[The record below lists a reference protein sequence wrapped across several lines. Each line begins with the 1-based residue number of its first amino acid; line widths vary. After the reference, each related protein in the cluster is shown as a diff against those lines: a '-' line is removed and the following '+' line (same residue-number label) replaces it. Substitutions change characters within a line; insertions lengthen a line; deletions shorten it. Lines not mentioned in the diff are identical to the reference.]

1 MRYKNALPFFHKEDI
16 DLILNEFREIL
27 TGNGMLTKGPRSKEF
42 EKKYADYTGCKY
54 AITTNSCTTALEI
67 VLKSIGLKAN
77 EEVIVPTQTFIATGS
92 CVITCG
98 GKVVFCD
105 SDDDFLLDIED
116 LKKKIN
122 DKTKAVIIVHFAGLI
137 HPKIFELKKY
147 LNERGIF
154 LIEDC
159 AHSNGAKIDGIM
171 SGNIGDFGCHSFYS
185 TKIMT
190 TGEGGMITTNHEDY
204 YYLCSSYRSIG
215 IDTKSN
221 SEIFS
226 QIGSN
231 NRMPEFE
238 SILGLYQLKRLN
250 EFVSHRNMVAS
261 VYIKE
266 LKTLEEKKLIRFQKV
281 LPNMIHPYW
290 KFIVF
295 LESKN
300 ISRNNLKEKLL
311 SKGINIEAPYQPLMH
326 NQPVFKN
333 IYYNVNVS
341 VPNAEKLID
350 THFCLPIH
358 YKISEA
364 DAINIA
370 KIVKQ
375 EIY

>member
-1 MRYKNALPFFHKEDI
+1 MTYKNALPFFHKEDI

-27 TGNGMLTKGPRSKEF
+27 TGNGMLTKGPKSKEF
-42 EKKYADYTGCKY
+42 EKKYAEYTGCKY

-67 VLKSIGLKAN
+67 VLKTIALKAN
-77 EEVIVPTQTFIATGS
+77 DEVIVPTQTFIATGS
-92 CVITCG
+92 CVVTCG

-116 LKKKIN
+116 LKKKIS

-137 HPKIFELKKY
+137 HPRIFELKQY

-238 SILGLYQLKRLN
+238 SILGLYQLKRLD

-290 KFIVF
+290 KFILF

-300 ISRNNLKEKLL
+300 ITRNNLKEKLL

-333 IYYNVNVS
+333 INNNVCIS
-341 VPNAEKLID
+341 VPNAERLIN
-350 THFCLPIH
+350 THFCLPIN

-370 KIVKQ
+370 NIIKH

>member
-1 MRYKNALPFFHKEDI
+1 MIYKNALPFFHNEDI

-27 TGNGMLTKGPRSKEF
+27 TGNGMLTKGPKSKEF
-42 EKKYADYTGCKY
+42 EKKYAKYTECKF
-54 AITTNSCTTALEI
+54 AISTNSCTTALEI

-77 EEVIVPTQTFIATGS
+77 DEVIVPTQTFIATGS
-92 CVITCG
+92 CVVSCG

-137 HPKIFELKKY
+137 HPRIFELKKY
-147 LNERGIF
+147 LNERDIF

-190 TGEGGMITTNHEDY
+190 TGEGGMITTNHENY

-238 SILGLYQLKRLN
+238 SILGLYQLKRLD

-261 VYIKE
+261 VYMKE
-266 LKTLEEKKLIRFQKV
+266 LKTLEEKNLIRFQKV
-281 LPNMIHPYW
+281 LSNVIHPYW

-300 ISRNNLKEKLL
+300 ISRKILQEKLL
-311 SKGINIEAPYQPLMH
+311 TKGINIEAPYQPLMH

-333 IYYNVNVS
+333 INNNVCIS
-341 VPNAEKLID
+341 VPNAERLIN

-370 KIVKQ
+370 NIVKH

>member
-1 MRYKNALPFFHKEDI
+1 MIYKNALPFFHNEDI

-42 EKKYADYTGCKY
+42 EKKYAEYTGCKY
-54 AITTNSCTTALEI
+54 AISTNSCTTALEI
-67 VLKSIGLKAN
+67 VLKTIGLKAN
-77 EEVIVPTQTFIATGS
+77 DEVIVPTQTFIATGS
-92 CVITCG
+92 CVVSCG
-98 GKVVFCD
+98 GKVIFCD
-105 SDDDFLLDIED
+105 SDDDFLIDIED

-137 HPKIFELKKY
+137 HPRIFELKKY

-190 TGEGGMITTNHEDY
+190 TGEGGMITTNDEDY

-238 SILGLYQLKRLN
+238 SILGLYQLKRLD
-250 EFVSHRNMVAS
+250 EFVSHRNMIAS

-266 LKTLEEKKLIRFQKV
+266 LKTLEEQKLIRFQKV
-281 LPNMIHPYW
+281 LPNIIHPYW

-295 LESKN
+295 LESIN
-300 ISRNNLKEKLL
+300 ISRKNLKEKLL
-311 SKGINIEAPYQPLMH
+311 TKGINIEAPYQPLMH
-326 NQPVFKN
+326 NQPVFKSIN
-333 IYYNVNVS
+333 NNVCIS
-341 VPNAEKLID
+341 VPNAERLIN

-358 YKISEA
+358 YKISET
-364 DAINIA
+364 DAIDIA
-370 KIVKQ
+370 NIVKH